1 MNLVVWQN
9 SSVDLINRIN
19 FFVNDKSDKAGLE
32 KPPDGIRRPAL
43 FEASVPQAQGIQNH
57 KTGHPD
63 RIHERQGSPV
73 RKHQADQTEK
83 VEMHE
88 VEEQRTAAED
98 PQWPIPGPRA
108 VCQPGE

>member
-1 MNLVVWQN
+1 MLLSFRRDIGDVLIQIHSNSIPIGENHHFELENDSGCLAN

-63 RIHERQGSPV
+63 RIHER
-73 RKHQADQTEK
+73 
-83 VEMHE
+83 
-88 VEEQRTAAED
+88 
-98 PQWPIPGPRA
+98 
-108 VCQPGE
+108 